1 MIVLPFFCT
10 SGPCDFPS
18 RTNFVKKGELGA
30 GVPRR
35 PERSGPAGLQE
46 VAIRGIPMSDKS
58 QNVQDVFLN
67 HVRKNKTPVTVF
79 LVNGVKLQGI
89 ITWFDNF
96 CVLLRR
102 DAHSQLVY
110 KHAISTV
117 MPAQPV
123 QLFEPPKEDGEV

>member
-1 MIVLPFFCT
+1 MAA
-10 SGPCDFPS
+10 
-18 RTNFVKKGELGA
+18 E
-30 GVPRR
+30 
-35 PERSGPAGLQE
+35 
-46 VAIRGIPMSDKS
+46 KS

-67 HVRKNKTPVTVF
+67 HIRKNKVPVTVF

-96 CVLLRR
+96 SVLLRR

-117 MPAQPV
+117 MPANPV
-123 QLFEPPKEDGEV
+123 QLFEAVKEEAEHEHE